1 MAEYLCEEDMNT
13 GEYIS
18 RDEALR
24 ALHQYCTDCAISC
37 DGVMCRACD
46 HANAMDIISDMP
58 TADVQP
64 VKRGKWL
71 ENHDWI
77 NCSIC
82 GFDVK
87 DEYYAKRFT
96 YKNCPHCGAD
106 MRGDENV

>member
-1 MAEYLCEEDMNT
+1 MAEYIEREAVVKAFCESCSD
-13 GEYIS
+13 YI
-18 RDEALR
+18 DNK
-24 ALHQYCTDCAISC
+24 CTYEGGCETSVIDT
-37 DGVMCRACD
+37 V
-46 HANAMDIISDMP
+46 P

-64 VKRGKWL
+64 VKRGKWE

-96 YKNCPHCGAD
+96 YKYCPKCGAQ
-106 MRGDENV
+106 MLTQG